1 MKKLATATAIILI
14 LSLVLTS
21 LTAFAAP
28 ATYSDYSDIIN
39 AAAAATEGDTV
50 EIVCSGNLIYE
61 YESIVIPEGVTLK
74 LSAAAEG
81 ATFDTLAVDGKGK
94 LELDTANL
102 TVTDTIIIGGE
113 LDATINGDVGNLNV
127 IGEAKVTVN
136 GNVRPGVR
144 NIDFNS
150 GEMTYFGTEPGLFA
164 ADSAKVTVNGDVF
177 GTDITLTVSGE
188 PQSYMTFTGSDG
200 ISTEKKAI
208 INITGNVSGG
218 TLTVRYADGFALPD
232 NLGFYIMAGNGISAN
247 LIGGKLTIGGNVTGG
262 KAVSGNAAYGG
273 AGLYAG
279 SSSVIKIAG
288 DVFGGDS
295 VSEDGEGG
303 AGFTLVNAINGDE
316 ISVPGDGDE
325 APGLPKGDIYVAG
338 TVTSGK
344 CANGKDGAV
353 FIPEGFFFGRIDD
366 NVAAEMTDDEFL
378 SLYAMSFFIFMS
390 AGMKTELG
398 ISFSDYMNKLSVMLD
413 DVWAIMVEH
422 LGEEINY
429 SSDELTRAMREAT
442 EETKTEMKRKVA
454 ARMNLFTETYLASLN
469 VETDVNCL
477 VSVWALSKNGQM
489 FSPSY
494 MKETGR
500 KTVYYINRIAACENG
515 SLAVDVPAAR
525 AGETVT
531 VTPAAANGYKV
542 SKVFLGESEII
553 PKNGKYSFV
562 VEDGGA
568 TLLSAEFVTETSGGG
583 TPGGNTTP
591 SNPNTA
597 DGMTAVWATL
607 LAVSAAA
614 LLFMRKKITG

>member
-94 LELDTANL
+94 LEINTANL
-102 TVTDTIIIGGE
+102 TVTETVIIDGE
-113 LDATINGDVGNLNV
+113 LDVTINGDIGNLNV
-127 IGEAKVTVN
+127 MGEAKVTVN
-136 GNVRPGVR
+136 GNVKPGVR

-150 GEMTYFGTEPGLFA
+150 GEMSHFGTEPGLFA

-188 PQSYMTFTGSDG
+188 PQSYMTFTGSAG

-218 TLTVRYADGFALPD
+218 TLTVRYADGFVLPD
-232 NLGFYIMAGNGISAN
+232 NLGFYIMAGDGILAD
-247 LIGGKLTIGGNVTGG
+247 LIGGKLTVGGNVTGG

-273 AGLYAG
+273 VGLYAG
-279 SSSVIKIAG
+279 TSSVIKIAG
-288 DVFGGDS
+288 DIFGGDS

-303 AGFTLVNAINGDE
+303 AGITLVNAISDK
-316 ISVPGDGDE
+316 ISVTGDGDE
-325 APGLPKGDIYVAG
+325 APSLPKGDIYVAG

-353 FIPEGFFFGRIDD
+353 FLPEGFFFGRIDD

-378 SLYAMSFFIFMS
+378 SLYAMSFFIFMD

-398 ISFSDYMNKLSVMLD
+398 ISFSEYMEKLSAMLD

-429 SSDELTRAMREAT
+429 SSDELTGAMREAT

-500 KTVYYINRIAACENG
+500 KIVYYINRIAACENG

-553 PKNGKYSFV
+553 PENGKYSFV

-568 TLLSAEFVTETSGGG
+568 ILLSAEFVTETSGGS
-583 TPGGNTTP
+583 TTP

-597 DGMTAVWATL
+597 DGMTAVWVTL

-614 LLFMRKKITG
+614 LLFVRKKITG